1 MQYATCW
8 PIYVLL
14 WTFISSLYSYQ
25 IRDGSSLRQ
34 ETRETNGL
42 TRGFYSYMDPNG
54 ILQRVDYVSDP
65 LNGYKVLSEPM
76 IKDTPEVAK
85 AKADFFKAYQEAL
98 NVNLNWVLVLIL
110 SIYQIKYM
118 KNMSR
123 NRNCKKMRLTVR
135 TEDFRWN

>member
-1 MQYATCW
+1 
-8 PIYVLL
+8 
-14 WTFISSLYSYQ
+14 
-25 IRDGSSLRQ
+25 
-34 ETRETNGL
+34 
-42 TRGFYSYMDPNG
+42 MDPNG

-110 SIYQIKYM
+110 SIYQVKYI
-118 KNMSR
+118 KNMSP
-123 NRNCKKMRLTVR
+123 NKKWDLQYGLR
-135 TEDFRWN
+135 TSDEIKNTLNGTFEEWKSMYQGFRMYLN

>member
-1 MQYATCW
+1 MQCATCW
-8 PIYVLL
+8 PNYVLL
-14 WTFISSLYSYQ
+14 WTLISSLYSYQ

-85 AKADFFKAYQEAL
+85 AKADFFK
-98 NVNLNWVLVLIL
+98 
-110 SIYQIKYM
+110 
-118 KNMSR
+118 
-123 NRNCKKMRLTVR
+123 T
-135 TEDFRWN
+135 